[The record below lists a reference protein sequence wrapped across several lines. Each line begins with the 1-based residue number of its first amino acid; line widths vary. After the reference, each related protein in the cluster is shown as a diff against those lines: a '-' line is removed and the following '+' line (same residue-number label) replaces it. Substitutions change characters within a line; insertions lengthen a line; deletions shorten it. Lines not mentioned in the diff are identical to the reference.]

1 MTPDQDEAWHKMVE
15 LGQEIGDEP
24 SPALVAEILEGMA
37 EADRGETVDL
47 GSFAQYAD
55 GDD

>member
-1 MTPDQDEAWHKMVE
+1 MTPDEAWHEMVE

-24 SPALVAEILEGMA
+24 SPALVAEIRKALA
-37 EADRGETVDL
+37 AVDRGETVDL

-55 GDD
+55 GDA